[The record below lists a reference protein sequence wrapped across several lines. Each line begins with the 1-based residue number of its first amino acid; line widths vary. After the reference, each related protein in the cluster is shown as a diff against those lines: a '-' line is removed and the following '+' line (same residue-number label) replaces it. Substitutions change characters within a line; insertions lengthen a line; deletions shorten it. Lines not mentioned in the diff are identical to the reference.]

1 MKDEKELMSSHAA
14 GFGGSDAAMVL
25 AIAEK
30 IKTNQPLTTTQ
41 KHRLRVIKGLELPQP
56 SFDSEAAKE
65 GHAFEDRVAAEILSG
80 GIPWER
86 ETLLEAECTFDNF
99 KVFAHADFYNRE
111 QNAVKECK
119 WSRKFNADGL
129 RKEYAAQL
137 QWYYLCGATS
147 VSLCY
152 DTADGE
158 GVVDVPKNHD
168 LFDEIAIALVTIDE
182 EWKSIDLNITE
193 FSGADVPRR
202 AVELVDLLKNLNAKK
217 EEIENQINDVRGE
230 LLSQMTEQ
238 NHTKYSD
245 EGWSVSAV
253 AAGITKKFDSKKF
266 AADHDDL
273 YASYLKDSKRA
284 ASIIV
289 KFKEMEGGEQCAS

>member
-1 MKDEKELMSSHAA
+1 MKDEKELMSSHAV

-25 AIAEK
+25 RIAEK
-30 IKTNQPLTTTQ
+30 IRTKQPLTTTQ
-41 KHRLRVIKGLELPQP
+41 KQRLRIIKGLELPQP
-56 SFDSEAAKE
+56 SFESEAAKE
-65 GHAFEDRVAAEILSG
+65 GHAFEDRVGAEILCG
-80 GIPWER
+80 GMHWER
-86 ETLLEAECTFDNF
+86 ETKLEAEIAFDNF

-119 WSRKFNADGL
+119 WSRRLNADGL

-137 QWYYLCGATS
+137 QWYYLCGAAS

-168 LFDEIAIALVTIDE
+168 LFDELAIALVTIDE
-182 EWKSIDLNITE
+182 ALESIDLNITE
-193 FSGADVPRR
+193 FSGADVPQR
-202 AVELVDLLKNLNAKK
+202 AVVLVDLLRNLNAKK

-230 LLSQMTEQ
+230 LLSQMNEQ
-238 NHTKYSD
+238 NHTKYSG

-266 AADHDDL
+266 AADHADL
-273 YASYLKDSKRA
+273 YASYLKESKRA
-284 ASIIV
+284 ALLRVEFNETKSTD
-289 KFKEMEGGEQCAS
+289 E